1 MQTNLRLEEHQAMNP
16 TVIVSYDESR
26 YDRDALE
33 LGHRFA
39 AAGASLALAYVRHA
53 APGAGTRESLAE
65 QDAQALLDRGAQ
77 ALGLP
82 DVARHVVVNA
92 STGSGLRELAE
103 RESAEVVV
111 FGSDYR
117 TAAGTVRPGVSAQ
130 RLLSGGPAA
139 VAIAP
144 AGLSDRTSTGFARIG
159 VLSDGS
165 DLAAQRTGRSLADA
179 VGGQVVADAREGDLD
194 LLVIGSRPEAEI
206 GRVMLS
212 AVTEYAIDLSR
223 CPVLVVARGVA
234 VQFKAPALASA

>member
-1 MQTNLRLEEHQAMNP
+1 MAVVRHDGPMSP
-16 TVIVSYDESR
+16 TVIVSYDDTR

-33 LGHRFA
+33 LGRRFA
-39 AAGASLALAYVRHA
+39 TAGASLTLAYVRHA
-53 APGAGTRESLAE
+53 GAETGEREDLEE
-65 QDAQALLDRGAQ
+65 QHAQALLERGATE
-77 ALGLP
+77 LGAP
-82 DVARHVVVNA
+82 DIACAVVRNA

-103 RESAEVVV
+103 RQSADVVV

-117 TAAGTVRPGVSAQ
+117 TAAGTVRPGASAQ

-144 AGLSDRTSTGFARIG
+144 AGLSARPGTGFARIG

-165 DLAAQRTGRSLADA
+165 DLAAERTGRSLADA
-179 VGGQVVADAREGDLD
+179 VGGEVVADAREGNLD

-212 AVTEYAIDLSR
+212 AVAEYAIDLSR
-223 CPVLVVARGVA
+223 CAVLVVARGAA
-234 VQFKAPALASA
+234 VRFSAVPLVPA